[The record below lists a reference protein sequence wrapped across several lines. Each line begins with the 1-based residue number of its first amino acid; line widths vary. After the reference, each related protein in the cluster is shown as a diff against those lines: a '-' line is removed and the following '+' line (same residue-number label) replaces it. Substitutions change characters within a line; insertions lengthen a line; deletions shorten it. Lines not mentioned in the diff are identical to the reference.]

1 LRLIYVVCEVAY
13 RLVADKRKVSKLGD
27 LKGKKIGTFSGSSAG
42 VFIHNML
49 SSAGIADNG
58 YTTVAGN
65 VCMKSP
71 CASNTLPTQLKAG
84 VIDAFGIWE
93 PAVELGIESLGPSNV
108 VVFQNSSVY
117 REVYALYSTTDALND
132 PGKRKDIVEF
142 VRALNKTLDVFANM
156 PKEKGIYDYVA
167 GKVGMDESVVEKVW
181 GVHTWSGRWGSDL
194 IDYIAAEDK
203 YLAGQDKR
211 AVITRKDLETFLD
224 SSVLNEL

>member
-1 LRLIYVVCEVAY
+1 VLARLDSTMGSVVANLATDPNFFDLAANAETQGLGLYATHRNLRLIYFICEVAY
-13 RLVADKRKVSKLGD
+13 RLVAKKRKVSKLSD
-27 LKGKKIGTFSGSSAG
+27 LKRKKIGTFPGSSAG

-49 SSAGIADNG
+49 SSVGIADSG

-84 VIDAFGIWE
+84 AIDAFGIWE

-117 REVYALYSTTDALND
+117 REVYALYRTTDALND

-142 VRALNKTLDVFANM
+142 VRALNKTLDVFTNM
-156 PKEKGIYDYVA
+156 PKEKGIYD
-167 GKVGMDESVVEKVW
+167 
-181 GVHTWSGRWGSDL
+181 
-194 IDYIAAEDK
+194 
-203 YLAGQDKR
+203 
-211 AVITRKDLETFLD
+211 
-224 SSVLNEL
+224 